1 MGLFKKLL
9 RPLATT
15 IQEPPH
21 QHNVLKK
28 SKKNGRKKEKFS
40 HHIDGKENFNPVKQ
54 KANNSNKR
62 NKKDR
67 SGKEKKKPFWKKNKN
82 TPQPAPKL
90 SLFLAQDAGDNG
102 STIVTSSVTASLSQ
116 TSSRHS
122 LATKSLSSS
131 TNRSSIK
138 SIASKDSQS
147 NLKAAPKLS
156 AFLLQEDKQ
165 KGIKETIIKPILSS
179 QASKNEQK
187 DEAKTETLSK
197 ERKVKPLTSTL
208 QSPSSPLPEGK
219 TPKQKSPDSPK
230 SVEAVDDLMTI
241 NSSAVIFDNLSVQDS
256 ANEDLR
262 STGSLDTF
270 QTIDSSQYTM
280 VVHITN
286 MKQLPLFSKLSSVN
300 TLADADESG
309 KRYTAYRSSTGDL
322 AVVHDLKTEPAKTKE
337 LELKTVKKLPN
348 DASDLQD
355 IIDDI
360 ENDMRELKSILGSTD
375 SIDSFEDLKTDAKCN
390 SSWLL
395 STTIQDDSSSSS
407 LLSFS
412 SDDFKEDDETPQKM
426 FEMTNISKL
435 EMTTIVEER
444 EEENS
449 SVDPIEAALKRGV
462 CKSQKAGENGDRSSQ
477 ELPLFETKPSIKTSK
492 SDTQVVVA
500 SAQTRPTRGALRKS
514 SARRQVNSERTMTKR
529 ISWKAENEVHVFD
542 LPCKINLERAL
553 NMVRSYDPRYKKTDT
568 NAIKEPVKEDETK
581 KLSRNDVQRPLQ
593 SILRTSKSYNN
604 GRPTSRSSLKRS
616 LTNPD
621 ISISDESS
629 VASQR
634 SRQSSTST
642 FSSTSTSES
651 VQYMVAKLKGEADRR
666 KRKVKKHRENQ
677 KLSDA
682 KQ

>member
-21 QHNVLKK
+21 QPSVLKK
-28 SKKNGRKKEKFS
+28 NKKNVRNKEKFS
-40 HHIDGKENFNPVKQ
+40 RHIDGKENFNPVKQ
-54 KANNSNKR
+54 KANNGKKR
-62 NKKDR
+62 NKKGR
-67 SGKEKKKPFWKKNKN
+67 SDKEQKRPFWKKNKK

-90 SLFLAQDAGDNG
+90 SLFLAQVAGDNG

-156 AFLLQEDKQ
+156 AFLLHDDNQ

-197 ERKVKPLTSTL
+197 ERKIKPLTSTL

-219 TPKQKSPDSPK
+219 TLKQKSLDSPK

-262 STGSLDTF
+262 SSGSLDTF
-270 QTIDSSQYTM
+270 QTIDSSQHTM

-300 TLADADESG
+300 TLADADDNG
-309 KRYTAYRSSTGDL
+309 KRYTAYRSSTGEL
-322 AVVHDLKTEPAKTKE
+322 AVVHDLKTEPVKTKE
-337 LELKTVKKLPN
+337 QELKTVKKLPN

-360 ENDMRELKSILGSTD
+360 ENDMRELKSILGSVD

-395 STTIQDDSSSSS
+395 STTTDDSSSSS

-412 SDDFKEDDETPQKM
+412 SDDFKEDDETPQKT

-462 CKSQKAGENGDRSSQ
+462 CKSQKARENGDRSSQ
-477 ELPLFETKPSIKTSK
+477 ELPLFETKPAIKTSK

-529 ISWKAENEVHVFD
+529 ISWKAENQVHVFD

-568 NAIKEPVKEDETK
+568 NAIKEPSKEEETK
-581 KLSRNDVQRPLQ
+581 TLSRNDVQRPLQ

>member
-21 QHNVLKK
+21 QPSVLKK
-28 SKKNGRKKEKFS
+28 NKKNVRNKEKFS

-54 KANNSNKR
+54 KANNGKKR
-62 NKKDR
+62 NKKGR
-67 SGKEKKKPFWKKNKN
+67 SDKKQKRPFWKKNKK
-82 TPQPAPKL
+82 TPQAAPKL

-156 AFLLQEDKQ
+156 AFLLQDDNQ

-187 DEAKTETLSK
+187 DEAKTETL
-197 ERKVKPLTSTL
+197 KPLTSTL

-219 TPKQKSPDSPK
+219 TLKQKSLDSPK

-270 QTIDSSQYTM
+270 QTIDSSQHIM

-300 TLADADESG
+300 TLADADDNG

-322 AVVHDLKTEPAKTKE
+322 AVVHDLKTEPVKTKE
-337 LELKTVKKLPN
+337 QELKTVKKLN

-360 ENDMRELKSILGSTD
+360 ENDMRELKSILGSAD

-395 STTIQDDSSSSS
+395 STTMQDDSSSSS

-412 SDDFKEDDETPQKM
+412 SDDFKEDDETPTKKT

-477 ELPLFETKPSIKTSK
+477 ELPLFETKPAIKTSK

-500 SAQTRPTRGALRKS
+500 SAKTRPTRGALRKS

-553 NMVRSYDPRYKKTDT
+553 NMVRSYDPRYKKTDD
-568 NAIKEPVKEDETK
+568 NDIKEPLKEDEAKT
-581 KLSRNDVQRPLQ
+581 LSRNDVQRPLQ

-621 ISISDESS
+621 ISISDDSS
-629 VASQR
+629 VTSQR

-666 KRKVKKHRENQ
+666 KRKVKKHRESQ
-677 KLSDA
+677 KLSA
-682 KQ
+682 TKQ

>member
-21 QHNVLKK
+21 QPSVLKK
-28 SKKNGRKKEKFS
+28 NKKNVRNKEKFS

-54 KANNSNKR
+54 KANNGKKR
-62 NKKDR
+62 NKKGR
-67 SGKEKKKPFWKKNKN
+67 SDKEQKRPFWKKNKK

-90 SLFLAQDAGDNG
+90 SLFLAQVAGDNG

-156 AFLLQEDKQ
+156 AFLLHDDNQ

-179 QASKNEQK
+179 QVSKNEQK

-197 ERKVKPLTSTL
+197 ERKIKPLTSTL

-219 TPKQKSPDSPK
+219 TLKQNSLDSPK

-262 STGSLDTF
+262 SSGSLDTF
-270 QTIDSSQYTM
+270 QTIDSSQHTM

-300 TLADADESG
+300 TLADADDNG
-309 KRYTAYRSSTGDL
+309 KRYTAYRSSTGEL
-322 AVVHDLKTEPAKTKE
+322 AVVHDLKTEPVKTKE
-337 LELKTVKKLPN
+337 QELKTVKKLPN

-360 ENDMRELKSILGSTD
+360 ENDMRELKSILGSAD

-395 STTIQDDSSSSS
+395 SMDDSSSSS

-412 SDDFKEDDETPQKM
+412 SDDFKEDDETPQKT

-462 CKSQKAGENGDRSSQ
+462 CKSQKAGENGDRNSQ
-477 ELPLFETKPSIKTSK
+477 ELPLFENKPAIKTSK

-529 ISWKAENEVHVFD
+529 ISWKAENQVHVFD

-553 NMVRSYDPRYKKTDT
+553 NMVRSYDPKYKKTDT
-568 NAIKEPVKEDETK
+568 NAIKEPSKEEETK
-581 KLSRNDVQRPLQ
+581 TLSRNDVQRPLQ

>member
-21 QHNVLKK
+21 QPSVLKK
-28 SKKNGRKKEKFS
+28 NKKNVRNKEKFS

-54 KANNSNKR
+54 KANNGKKR
-62 NKKDR
+62 NKKGR
-67 SGKEKKKPFWKKNKN
+67 SDKKQKRPFWKKNKK
-82 TPQPAPKL
+82 TPQAAPKL

-156 AFLLQEDKQ
+156 AFLLQDDNQ

-187 DEAKTETLSK
+187 DEAKTETL
-197 ERKVKPLTSTL
+197 KPLTSTL

-219 TPKQKSPDSPK
+219 TLKQKSLDSPK

-270 QTIDSSQYTM
+270 QTIDSSQHIM

-300 TLADADESG
+300 TLADADDNG

-322 AVVHDLKTEPAKTKE
+322 AVVHDLKTEPVKTKE
-337 LELKTVKKLPN
+337 QELKTVKKLN

-360 ENDMRELKSILGSTD
+360 ENDMRELKSILGSAD

-395 STTIQDDSSSSS
+395 STTMQDDSSSSS

-412 SDDFKEDDETPQKM
+412 SDDFKEDDETPTKKT

-477 ELPLFETKPSIKTSK
+477 ELPLFETKPAIKTSK

-500 SAQTRPTRGALRKS
+500 SAKTRPTRGALRKS

-553 NMVRSYDPRYKKTDT
+553 NMVRSYDPRYKKTDD
-568 NAIKEPVKEDETK
+568 NAIKEPLKEDEAKT
-581 KLSRNDVQRPLQ
+581 LSRNDVQRPLQ

-621 ISISDESS
+621 ISISDDSS
-629 VASQR
+629 VTSQR

-666 KRKVKKHRENQ
+666 KRKVKKHRESQ
-677 KLSDA
+677 KLSA
-682 KQ
+682 TKQ